1 MWPCSCFHVCHRL
14 SLKEICDEIDKIRKE
29 IDEFQQLVND
39 EEQEIPV
46 EVFEQLN
53 SFIPVS

>member
-1 MWPCSCFHVCHRL
+1 MVVFITLSKYRL
-14 SLKEICDEIDKIRKE
+14 SLKDIDEEIKKIREE
-29 IDEFQQLVND
+29 IAKFQQLGND
-39 EEQEIPV
+39 EEQDIPV

>member
-1 MWPCSCFHVCHRL
+1 MWPCSSFHVCYRV
-14 SLKEICDEIDKIRKE
+14 SLKDICDEIDKIRKE
-29 IDEFQQLVND
+29 IDEFQQLADD